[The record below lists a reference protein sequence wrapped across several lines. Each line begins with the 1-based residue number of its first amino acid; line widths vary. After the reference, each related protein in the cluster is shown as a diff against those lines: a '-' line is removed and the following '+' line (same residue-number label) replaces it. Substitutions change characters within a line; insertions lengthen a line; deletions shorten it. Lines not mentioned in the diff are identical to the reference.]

1 MSAPR
6 WSSPVET
13 DRRSPGS
20 LVVRLPL
27 HEDNRGWF
35 KENWQRAKMTALGLP
50 DFGPVQHSVA
60 YNARRGV
67 TRGVHTEP
75 WDKFISVAHGRIF
88 GAWVDMREGDSFGEV
103 FTIEADPSIAVFV
116 PRGVGNSYQVL
127 EDGTTYSYLVN
138 DHWRPG
144 LAYPALNLADPT
156 VAIPWPIPLAEAEI
170 SDKDRTTPML
180 ADVEPMAPRKTLIV
194 GFKGQLGTAL
204 QADFPGADLV
214 DLDELDVTDP
224 KQVAAWPWNEYGLV
238 LNAAAYTAVDAA
250 ETPEGRRTAWAANA
264 GAPATLAR
272 LSAEHGFTLV
282 HYSSEYV
289 FDGTV
294 DPHTEDEPLSPLGVY
309 AQTKA
314 AGDIAVAT
322 APRHYVLRTSWVI
335 GSGNNF
341 VRTMAQLAG
350 NGVSP
355 TVVDDQVGR
364 LTFTEELSRATRH
377 LLDVDAA
384 YGTYNVSNGGD
395 PLSFSGCRP
404 RGLPPVRAQPRRRG
418 AGDDRGVLRR
428 QGHGAA
434 AAAQRDGPVEAGGH
448 RLRAGG
454 RAGRAGEVSQG
465 LTPSLGGC
473 RRRSGRA
480 MARCRRAGRLDVFR
494 ASATTP
500 ACVLGDAGAAQDRGQ
515 ALTPTRETGERRS
528 DVEQVDERGDRRGQ
542 GQEQPAH
549 RDERERDAQAEDD
562 APGRLGELARR
573 LVGRA
578 GVGQRAAEGEDLHHE
593 QAEEHDEPHRAL
605 DLEDPRHVPEPR

>member
-1 MSAPR
+1 MTELS
-6 WSSPVET
+6 VET
-13 DRRSPGS
+13 TPIPGL

-27 HEDNRGWF
+27 HEDSRGWF

-75 WDKFISVAHGRIF
+75 WDKFISVACGRIF
-88 GAWVDMREGDSFGEV
+88 GAWVDMREGETFGQL
-103 FTIEADPSIAVFV
+103 FTIEADPSVAVFV
-116 PRGVGNSYQVL
+116 PRGVGNAYQVL

-144 LAYPALNLADPT
+144 LTYPALNLADPT
-156 VAIPWPIPLAEAEI
+156 VAIPWPIALAEAEI
-170 SDKDRTTPML
+170 SDKDKSTPML
-180 ADVEPMAPRKTLIV
+180 AEVTPMAPRKTLIV
-194 GFKGQLGTAL
+194 GHKGQLGTAL

-214 DLDELDVTDP
+214 DLVPGERPNEQSLDVTDP
-224 KQVAAWPWNEYGLV
+224 AQVAAWPWNDYALV

-272 LSAEHGFTLV
+272 LAAEHRFTLV

-335 GSGNNF
+335 GSGKNF
-341 VRTMAQLAG
+341 VRTMQQLAA

-377 LLDVDAA
+377 LLDVGAPF
-384 YGTYNVSNGGD
+384 GTYNVSNGGEPTSFAD
-395 PLSFSGCRP
+395 VAEAVFELCGRSRDDVTPVSTEDYFAGKDLAPRPLRSVMDLSK
-404 RGLPPVRAQPRRRG
+404 LRATGFEPED
-418 AGDDRGVLRR
+418 AMSALRR
-428 QGHGAA
+428 YLA
-434 AAAQRDGPVEAGGH
+434 DG
-448 RLRAGG
+448 
-454 RAGRAGEVSQG
+454 
-465 LTPSLGGC
+465 
-473 RRRSGRA
+473 
-480 MARCRRAGRLDVFR
+480 
-494 ASATTP
+494 
-500 ACVLGDAGAAQDRGQ
+500 
-515 ALTPTRETGERRS
+515 
-528 DVEQVDERGDRRGQ
+528 
-542 GQEQPAH
+542 
-549 RDERERDAQAEDD
+549 
-562 APGRLGELARR
+562 
-573 LVGRA
+573 
-578 GVGQRAAEGEDLHHE
+578 
-593 QAEEHDEPHRAL
+593 
-605 DLEDPRHVPEPR
+605 

>member
-1 MSAPR
+1 VSEL
-6 WSSPVET
+6 SVEQT
-13 DRRSPGS
+13 PIPGL

-27 HEDNRGWF
+27 HEDSRGWF

-75 WDKFISVAHGRIF
+75 WDKFVSVACGRIF
-88 GAWVDMREGDSFGEV
+88 GAWVDMREGETFGAV
-103 FTIEADPSIAVFV
+103 FSIEADPSVAVFV

-138 DHWRPG
+138 DHWRAG

-156 VAIPWPIPLAEAEI
+156 VGIPWPIPLDEAEI
-170 SDKDRTTPML
+170 SDKDKTTPML
-180 ADVEPMAPRKTLIV
+180 GDVEPMPARKTLIV
-194 GFKGQLGTAL
+194 GANGQLGTAL

-214 DLDELDVTDP
+214 DLGPGDNPQVRTLDVTDAE
-224 KQVAAWPWNEYGLV
+224 QVAAWPWTDYGLV

-272 LSAEHGFTLV
+272 LAAEHRFTLV

-289 FDGTV
+289 FDGTL

-314 AGDIAVAT
+314 AGDVAVAT

-335 GSGNNF
+335 GSGKNF
-341 VRTMAQLAG
+341 VRTMQQLAA

-364 LTFTEELSRATRH
+364 LTFTGELSRATRH
-377 LLDVDAA
+377 LLDTGAA

-395 PLSFSGCRP
+395 PMSFAEVAKAVFELSGRSADEVSSVTTEEYFAGKDLAPRP
-404 RGLPPVRAQPRRRG
+404 
-418 AGDDRGVLRR
+418 LRSVMDL
-428 QGHGAA
+428 AK
-434 AAAQRDGPVEAGGH
+434 
-448 RLRAGG
+448 LRATGF
-454 RAGRAGEVSQG
+454 E
-465 LTPSLGGC
+465 PE
-473 RRRSGRA
+473 
-480 MARCRRAGRLDVFR
+480 
-494 ASATTP
+494 
-500 ACVLGDAGAAQDRGQ
+500 DA
-515 ALTPTRETGERRS
+515 
-528 DVEQVDERGDRRGQ
+528 
-542 GQEQPAH
+542 
-549 RDERERDAQAEDD
+549 
-562 APGRLGELARR
+562 
-573 LVGRA
+573 
-578 GVGQRAAEGEDLHHE
+578 RAALKRYLSAG
-593 QAEEHDEPHRAL
+593 
-605 DLEDPRHVPEPR
+605 